1 MRKLNEVNK
10 RPKPLPPSLRGR
22 TRYIAYQ
29 VISEEKILLQD
40 LINSFWHSVLNFLG
54 EQGTAKADIWI
65 AKDIY
70 DEKRQMGLIRCSHLT
85 VEHLRASLALME
97 RIGDTRVVVKVLG
110 VSGTIKAA
118 KMKFFGETRL
128 TEFTT

>member
-1 MRKLNEVNK
+1 MAEEK

-22 TRYIAYQ
+22 RRYIAYQ
-29 VISEEKILLQD
+29 VISEEKILFQD
-40 LINSFWHSVLNFLG
+40 LINTIWHSILNFLG
-54 EQGTAKADIWI
+54 EQGASRADIWI
-65 AKDIY
+65 AKNIY
-70 DEKRQMGLIRCSHLT
+70 DEKRQMGLIRSSHLN
-85 VEHLRASLALME
+85 VEHVRASLALIQ

-110 VSGTIKAA
+110 VSGTINAA